1 MWCKSPSFATP
12 SSAFADLTTT
22 RVHACIPA
30 ADHGTVSM
38 SVGGSAQQ
46 VELLQ
51 TLGCTYHLPL
61 IRSSKPSCRGAWNSR
76 VPTVDSGQTSGTPGP
91 TTIIICTKS
100 CAHRYISRVR
110 LVRVLI
116 FMYQAKVGS
125 LYNDG
130 RSCPICT
137 RCFHRCSAR
146 IPTITSIVV
155 LGLAFCFFPF

>member
-91 TTIIICTKS
+91 TTIIICTTC
-100 CAHRYISRVR
+100 CARRYISLVR
-110 LVRVLI
+110 SVRVLN
-116 FMYQAKVGS
+116 FFTENSSRNSGRFCES
-125 LYNDG
+125 EFWTFFDG
-130 RSCPICT
+130 RSC
-137 RCFHRCSAR
+137 HESYE
-146 IPTITSIVV
+146 
-155 LGLAFCFFPF
+155 